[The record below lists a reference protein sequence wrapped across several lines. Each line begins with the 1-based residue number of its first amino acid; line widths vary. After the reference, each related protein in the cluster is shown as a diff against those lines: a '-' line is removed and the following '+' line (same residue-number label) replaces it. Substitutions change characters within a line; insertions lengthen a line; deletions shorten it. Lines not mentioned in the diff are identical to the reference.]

1 MKPHRLFFFF
11 ILPSQFDDEK
21 QAAAKRE
28 LKRLNCCGE
37 HSRLDKLK
45 KKPSDDLA
53 TARHISLQSVMWYF
67 EHRSVSRLEL
77 SWLKLLNQ
85 KKKQKKKHRSVTRV
99 LDRGIYRKGWVCSR
113 AASTCVGERKKGA
126 ACVWSHIWS
135 GWRCWLQSLFWWLAA
150 WTCKFKTGDF
160 TWLNTHWLEW
170 LVFANFMYLPI
181 CFTSGCYISWFKCDV
196 ILYYI

>member
-11 ILPSQFDDEK
+11 HFALTVWWWKAGSSQEGAETSKLLWRAQPPGQPEEK
-21 QAAAKRE
+21 AVRWSSDRAPHFAAKCHVVFWAPVRQSARTLMTQVAE
-28 LKRLNCCGE
+28 
-37 HSRLDKLK
+37 SK
-45 KKPSDDLA
+45 KK
-53 TARHISLQSVMWYF
+53 
-67 EHRSVSRLEL
+67 
-77 SWLKLLNQ
+77 K
-85 KKKQKKKHRSVTRV
+85 KKKQRSVTRV